1 MRANS
6 AETDIYMKKKHRV
19 KLFQLILIIS
29 IIFVMLG
36 GITLHLSSSY
46 IKNQLLLA
54 NENMAID
61 FAELTR
67 LNFSITDEEFDYM
80 KSISFNEMEVDPINM
95 RLMEVVNNADLRTD
109 ITNVYVITE
118 LKDNEIKYTT
128 DAETAEFFGYE
139 VGTPLNGVWLLNGK
153 FENGNFIAAQRDD
166 IYRYTALTEA
176 QETCLHGNCS
186 YAEFSSDAWG
196 NFITGYTPLYT
207 TEGHFV
213 GLLGIDMSPDKFQA
227 SAQRVIAVMIT
238 GFAVIGFITIC
249 LFLYFYFRFVKAK
262 EGQLYFDFYSRMS
275 HDMRT
280 PMNGILGMTALSKE
294 ENDIDVLHENIKK
307 IDESGKYML
316 GLINDTLDVQK
327 IDAGK
332 LQLNA
337 APECCYDLFCNIVT
351 MVRTN
356 AEKKNITFHIK
367 DTGFDNQTLCY
378 VDALRLEQIFINLL
392 SNAIKFTPEG
402 GDVFFSGE
410 CIGQTDDTIHTKFII
425 SDSGIGMSESFIHD
439 KLFHP
444 FEQEQASTTAKYG
457 GSGLGLSIVK
467 SLILLMNGQI
477 DVNSKLGSGTT
488 FTVYLDFKIVKE
500 QIQTYNGQKILS
512 NEEIISKLNG
522 RTILLCEDHPLN
534 AEIASKLLQTYGCTT
549 TIAHDGQEGLQCFTN
564 SPHGFYDVILMDIRM
579 PVMDGLECTAAIRK
593 SNHPDAMTI
602 PIIAMTANAYDED
615 IRNCK
620 AAGMNAHVAKPFNP
634 EHLARTIAE
643 FF

>member
-29 IIFVMLG
+29 IIFVLLG

-139 VGTPLNGVWLLNGK
+139 VGTPLNGVCLLNGK

-176 QETCLHGNCS
+176 QETGLHGNCS

-249 LFLYFYFRFVKAK
+249 LFLYFYFRFV
-262 EGQLYFDFYSRMS
+262 
-275 HDMRT
+275 
-280 PMNGILGMTALSKE
+280 
-294 ENDIDVLHENIKK
+294 
-307 IDESGKYML
+307 
-316 GLINDTLDVQK
+316 
-327 IDAGK
+327 
-332 LQLNA
+332 
-337 APECCYDLFCNIVT
+337 
-351 MVRTN
+351 
-356 AEKKNITFHIK
+356 
-367 DTGFDNQTLCY
+367 
-378 VDALRLEQIFINLL
+378 
-392 SNAIKFTPEG
+392 
-402 GDVFFSGE
+402 
-410 CIGQTDDTIHTKFII
+410 II
-425 SDSGIGMSESFIHD
+425 WS
-439 KLFHP
+439 
-444 FEQEQASTTAKYG
+444 
-457 GSGLGLSIVK
+457 
-467 SLILLMNGQI
+467 
-477 DVNSKLGSGTT
+477 
-488 FTVYLDFKIVKE
+488 
-500 QIQTYNGQKILS
+500 
-512 NEEIISKLNG
+512 
-522 RTILLCEDHPLN
+522 
-534 AEIASKLLQTYGCTT
+534 
-549 TIAHDGQEGLQCFTN
+549 
-564 SPHGFYDVILMDIRM
+564 
-579 PVMDGLECTAAIRK
+579 
-593 SNHPDAMTI
+593 
-602 PIIAMTANAYDED
+602 
-615 IRNCK
+615 
-620 AAGMNAHVAKPFNP
+620 
-634 EHLARTIAE
+634 
-643 FF
+643 